1 MLRLACA
8 DDTFRLLRPHRAVLE
23 LVAALGVEGVDLF
36 LAGNR
41 SVVPPE
47 DVRDDVA
54 GAAARI
60 AQDVQAVGLTVSDLF
75 VIPWSDLETMAPNS
89 PDPEQREASR
99 ALFLDMLELASRLNA
114 PGMTTLPGIHWRGEG
129 YEDSLARAG
138 EELGWRAERASREGL
153 RFSIEPHVGSIVP
166 TPEAALR
173 LVEQTPGLEI
183 TLDYS
188 HFVCQGLAEE
198 EADALI
204 PVTRHVHVRGATPE
218 RVQASLRENMI
229 DFERMLGALEAG
241 GYDGYL
247 TLEYVWLQW
256 EGCHE
261 CDNLAETILLR
272 DRLLAALAG
281 REWVY
286 PDVG

>member
-1 MLRLACA
+1 MRLACA
-8 DDTFRLLRPHRAVLE
+8 DDSFRLLRPHRAALE

-41 SVVPPE
+41 SIVRPE
-47 DVRDDVA
+47 DIRGDLA

-60 AQDVQAVGLTVSDLF
+60 SRDLQEVGLTVSDLF
-75 VIPWSDLETMAPNS
+75 VIPWTDLETMAPNN

-99 ALFLDMLELASRLNA
+99 ALFLDMLELADLVGA
-114 PGMTTLPGIHWRGEG
+114 PGMTALPGIHWPAES

-138 EELGWRAERASREGL
+138 EELAWRAERARSEGL
-153 RFSIEPHVGSIVP
+153 GFSVEPHVGSVVP
-166 TPEAALR
+166 TPEQALQ
-173 LVEQTPGLEI
+173 LVERTPGLQI
-183 TLDYS
+183 TLDYT
-188 HFVCQGLAEE
+188 HFVCQDIAEE
-198 EADALI
+198 SADVLI
-204 PVTRHVHVRGATPE
+204 PFTRHVHIRGATAA
-218 RVQASLRENMI
+218 RVQASVRDSSI

-272 DRLLAALAG
+272 DRVLAALAG
-281 REWVY
+281 RDWVY

>member
-1 MLRLACA
+1 VRLACA
-8 DDTFRLLRPHRAVLE
+8 DDSFRLLRPHRAALE

-41 SVVPPE
+41 SIVRPE
-47 DVRDDVA
+47 DIRDDLA

-60 AQDVQAVGLTVSDLF
+60 SRDLQDVGLTVSDLF
-75 VIPWSDLETMAPNS
+75 VIPWTDLETMAPNN

-99 ALFLDMLELASRLNA
+99 ALFLDMLELATRVRA
-114 PGMTTLPGIHWRGEG
+114 PGMTALPGIHWPGES
-129 YEDSLARAG
+129 YEDSLERAC
-138 EELGWRAERASREGL
+138 EELGWRAERARREGL
-153 RFSIEPHVGSIVP
+153 LFSVEPHVGSVVP
-166 TPEAALR
+166 TPERALQ

-188 HFVCQGLAEE
+188 HFVCQDIAAEG
-198 EADALI
+198 ADVLI
-204 PVTRHVHVRGATPE
+204 PFARHVHVRGATPA
-218 RVQASLRENMI
+218 RVQASLRDSSV

-272 DRLLAALAG
+272 DRLQAALAG
-281 REWVY
+281 REWAY